1 MKQLIFIKK
10 RIHFKSLNMTYI
22 IGEIGQNHN
31 GSVDIA
37 KLIVDAVARP
47 VVEDLFQMELKR
59 MDAVKLTK
67 RDLGQELSASQMSA
81 AYVNSNSFGAT
92 YGEHRAKL
100 ELNDEQHYEV
110 YKYAKDY
117 GIDFVETLCAVGCL
131 SMLKLFSPDKLK
143 VASRD
148 LTNLPLL
155 SALAETKIPIILSTG
170 MAGKKELDDAIGVIS
185 KYHNA
190 ISILHCVSEYP
201 TKPQN
206 VNLNTIKYLQ
216 KNYSNYCI
224 GFSDHTIGISTPL
237 AAVAMGAEIIEK
249 HITLDRRMKGT
260 DQKGSLGSEGIFRMV
275 RDIRLLEMSFGK
287 EEIFIEPS
295 VQSARIKL
303 ERSIATNKNLPS
315 GHVIA
320 ADDIHMLSPGDGF
333 KWAEKDLVI
342 GRTLLEPINENE
354 IIYLKQLK

>member
-1 MKQLIFIKK
+1 
-10 RIHFKSLNMTYI
+10 MTYI

-47 VVEDLFQMELKR
+47 VKEELFGYDLKR

-67 RDLGQELSASQMSA
+67 RDLKKELSASQMA
-81 AYVNSNSFGAT
+81 ATYLNENSFGAT
-92 YGEHRAKL
+92 YGEHREKL
-100 ELNDEQHYEV
+100 ELSDEQHFEI
-110 YKYAKDY
+110 YKYAKSF
-117 GIDFVETLCAVGCL
+117 GLDFVETLCATACL
-131 SMLKLFSPDKLK
+131 SMLKLFTPDKLK

-155 SALAETKIPIILSTG
+155 VALAETKIPIILSTG
-170 MAGKKELDDAIGVIS
+170 MAGKKELDDAITVVS
-185 KYHNA
+185 AYHSN

-201 TKPQN
+201 TKPTS

-216 KNYSNYCI
+216 KNYGQYTI

-260 DQKGSLGSEGIFRMV
+260 DQKGSLGPDGIYRMV
-275 RDIRLLEMSFGK
+275 RDIRVLEMSFGK

-295 VQSARIKL
+295 VMSARVKL
-303 ERSIATNKNLPS
+303 ERSIATNKNLKKGDIIS
-315 GHVIA
+315 EN
-320 ADDIHMLSPGDGF
+320 DIHMLSPGDGF
-333 KWAEKDLVI
+333 KWSKKDELI
-342 GRTLLEPINENE
+342 GKVLKVDIAENE
-354 IIYLKQLK
+354 IIYPENIY